1 MTAPSPSPASIVLPA
16 DALSGVALECG
27 VVLTLEDGTRLVSD
41 VYRPAHEA
49 AGPGPWPVL
58 LMRQPY
64 GRDIA
69 STVVYAHPS
78 WFARRG
84 FLVVVQDVRGRGD
97 SDGDFYTFRNEIEDG
112 RQTVRWAASLP
123 GANGR
128 VGMYG
133 FSYQGSTQ
141 LLAALGRPPELR
153 ALAPHMTAFD
163 LYSGWFYRG
172 GLLQLSTTL
181 SWASQ
186 MLRED
191 SRRRACASEAE
202 LDANWQNTGRL
213 SGLLPARDIA
223 PLVNTDLPSYG
234 EDWLRNPTPEGY
246 WREFN
251 LLARVAELGLPM
263 FHLSGWYDLYLRG
276 SVDGYRAMAATHAN
290 QFLLATPW
298 VHLPWGNLTGGADLG
313 PAAVPAV
320 DEMMAEWFHHWLDHD
335 TPPSAP
341 PPGLTGCR
349 YFVLGENTWHHA
361 AAWPPPEAVTLTWF
375 LASAGRANSRFG
387 DGRLDPVAASGADDL
402 FNYDPEVP
410 VVAPGGN
417 QGGHAGFGAHD
428 LAAQQQGINL
438 LVYDSPVF
446 AADAVLAGDSVCVLH
461 VTSSAP
467 ETSFVARLSRV
478 TREGRAIFLS
488 LGAAQTRAQS
498 GAEVRIAL
506 DPIATRFA
514 AGERLRLDVASS
526 AFPLLIRHPNTDADP
541 ASVKRAAEFRR
552 ALQVVHHDAARPSRT
567 ELPFLSPPTFVA

>member
-1 MTAPSPSPASIVLPA
+1 MITLPKNSC
-16 DALSGVALECG
+16 SGVEIECG
-27 VVLTLEDGTRLVSD
+27 VVAVMRDGCKLVAD
-41 VYRPAHEA
+41 IYRPAPTPES
-49 AGPGPWPVL
+49 PGPWPVL

-69 STVVYAHPS
+69 STVVYAHPT
-78 WFARRG
+78 WYARRG
-84 FLVVVQDVRGRGD
+84 FLVVIQDVRGRGD
-97 SDGDFYTFRNEIEDG
+97 SEGAFYTFRNETEDG
-112 RQTVRWAASLP
+112 YDTVRWAAALP

-141 LLAALGRPPELR
+141 LLAALARPPELR

-181 SWASQ
+181 TWASQ

-191 SRRRACASEAE
+191 SRRLGAASETA
-202 LDANWQNTGRL
+202 LDANWQNLGRL
-213 SGLLPARDIA
+213 SGLLPIRDAA
-223 PLVNTDLPSYG
+223 PIVNADLPSYG
-234 EDWLRNPTPEGY
+234 ADWVRHPGYDEY
-246 WREFN
+246 WREFD

-276 SVDGYRAMAATHAN
+276 SVDGYRAMAAAHPN

-313 PAAVPAV
+313 PAAVPDV
-320 DEMMAEWFHHWLDHD
+320 DEMMAAWFHHWLDHD
-335 TPPSAP
+335 AP
-341 PPGLTGCR
+341 PAAAPAGLGGCR
-349 YFVLGENTWHHA
+349 YFTLGENAWRTA
-361 AAWPPPEAVTLTWF
+361 AAWPPPEARARTWF

-387 DGRLDPVAASGADDL
+387 DGILSLDTASGPDDL
-402 FNYDPEVP
+402 FSYDPEVP

-417 QGGHAGFGAHD
+417 QGGHAAFGPHD

-438 LVYDSPVF
+438 LVFDTPPF
-446 AADAVLAGDSVCVLH
+446 AEEAVLAGDAVCVLH

-478 TREGRAIFLS
+478 TPEGRAIFVT
-488 LGAAQTRAQS
+488 LGAARVRAQA
-498 GAEVRIAL
+498 GAELRIAL
-506 DPIATRFA
+506 DPVAVRFA

-526 AFPLLIRHPNTDADP
+526 AFPLLARHPNTETDP
-541 ASVKRAAEFRR
+541 AAVARPAEFRR
-552 ALQVVHHDAARPSRT
+552 ALQVVHHDAARPSRL
-567 ELPFLSPPTFVA
+567 ELPFLSSSS

>member
-1 MTAPSPSPASIVLPA
+1 MNANPSLNGPVLPP
-16 DALSGVALECG
+16 DACAGVEIECG
-27 VVLTLEDGTRLVSD
+27 AVAVMRDGCRLVAD
-41 VYRPAHEA
+41 IYRPAHTVA
-49 AGPGPWPVL
+49 DPGPWPVL

-69 STVVYAHPS
+69 STVVYAHPT

-84 FLVVVQDVRGRGD
+84 FMVVIQDVRGRGD
-97 SDGDFYTFRNEIEDG
+97 SDGDFYCFRREAEDG
-112 RQTVRWAASLP
+112 HETVRWAARLP

-141 LLAALGRPPELR
+141 LLAALGGPPELR

-191 SRRRACASEAE
+191 SRRRACASEAA
-202 LDANWQNTGRL
+202 LDANWQNTGAL
-213 SGLLPARDIA
+213 TPQLPVRDVR
-223 PLVNTDLPSYG
+223 PFTNSDLPGYG
-234 EDWLRNPTPEGY
+234 ADWVRNPTPEGY
-246 WREFN
+246 WQEFD

-276 SVDGYRAMAATHAN
+276 SVDGYRAMAAAHPN
-290 QFLLATPW
+290 QFLLASPW
-298 VHLPWGNLTGGADLG
+298 VHLPWGNLSGAADLG

-335 TPPSAP
+335 TPPQTAP
-341 PPGLTGCR
+341 AGLSGCR
-349 YFVLGENTWHHA
+349 YFVLGANTWNHA
-361 AAWPPPEAVTLTWF
+361 TAWPPPEAAKHTWF
-375 LASAGRANSRFG
+375 LSSAGRANSRFG
-387 DGRLDPVAASGADDL
+387 DGRFGPAAASGPDDM

-410 VVAPGGN
+410 VTAPGGN
-417 QGGHAGFGAHD
+417 LGGHAAFGAHD
-428 LAAQQQGINL
+428 LAAQQQGLNL
-438 LVYDSPVF
+438 LVYDSPPLAEPVI
-446 AADAVLAGDSVCVLH
+446 LAGDPTCVLH

-478 TREGRAIFLS
+478 TREGRAIFLT
-488 LGAAQTRAQS
+488 LGATRIRAQA
-498 GAEVRIAL
+498 GAEARIAL
-506 DPIATRFA
+506 DPIAVRIE

-526 AFPLLIRHPNTDADP
+526 AFPLLIRHPNTETDP
-541 ASVKRAAEFRR
+541 AAVTRAAEFRR
-552 ALQVVHHDAARPSRT
+552 ALQVVHHDAARPSRA
-567 ELPFLSPPTFVA
+567 ELPFLTPPSFSA